1 MSEPVIPV
9 PISFAACHAAWLKAR
24 RGKRPS
30 ADQLR
35 FNARWLDNLLA
46 LHDQLRSGQWQPAR
60 TVSFVVQHP
69 KVREIHAPA
78 FADRIVHHLL
88 VERLEK
94 FYEPIFIHDSYANR
108 QGKGSHAAVDR
119 LQQFMRQRNDKKA
132 DGQNGGWFLQLDIH
146 NYFNSIHRPTLYNM
160 LCQRLY
166 QMQQR
171 HVLPASHALALR
183 SLCHKILAEKVLE
196 NVRDPHVA
204 ALLPPHKRLC
214 NSAAGCG
221 LPVGNLTSQF
231 FANVYLNA
239 LDQFVKHTLKAKYY
253 VRYVDDFV
261 LLADTQAQLERWKQ
275 QISAFLEQTL
285 HLRLKLDSKLAPITQ
300 GVDFLGYV
308 VYAHHKLV
316 RQRVVQHCKAKLAQW
331 QRERGCKNKVNHT
344 DFGTLQAL
352 VGSYWGH
359 FEHADSVRLRQNI
372 FDKFVWLEEYFKLHD
387 DGAVMVD
394 APARWTVLRHQN
406 INLTKRTK

>member
-1 MSEPVIPV
+1 MSEFRSHAVIPV

-30 ADQLR
+30 ANQLR
-35 FNARWLDNLLA
+35 FDAHWLDNLLA
-46 LHDQLRSGQWQPAR
+46 LHDGLRSGQWQPAR

-88 VERLEK
+88 VARLEK

-119 LQQFMRQRNDKKA
+119 LQQFMRQRNDKK
-132 DGQNGGWFLQLDIH
+132 GQGWFLQLDIH
-146 NYFNSIHRPTLYNM
+146 NYFNTIHRPTLYAM
-160 LCQRLY
+160 LCKRLA
-166 QMQQR
+166 QMQSR
-171 HVLPASHALALR
+171 RVLPASHALALR
-183 SLCHKILAEKVLE
+183 SLCHKILAEKVTE
-196 NVRDPHVA
+196 NVRDPHA
-204 ALLPPHKRLC
+204 AAQLPPHKRLC

-239 LDQFVKHTLKAKYY
+239 LDQFVKHTLKVKHY

-261 LLADTQAQLERWKQ
+261 LLADTQAQLESWKQ
-275 QISAFLEQTL
+275 QISLFLEQTL
-285 HLRLKLDSKLAPITQ
+285 QLSLKVDSKLAPIAQ

-308 VYAHHKLV
+308 VFAHHRLV

-331 QRERGCKNKVNHT
+331 HRERGCKNRVSYP
-344 DFGTLQAL
+344 DFAKLQAV

-359 FEHADSVRLRQNI
+359 FEHADSVRLRLQL
-372 FDKFVWLEEYFKLHD
+372 FAKFSWLSDYFELNS
-387 DGAVMVD
+387 DGGLKTCM
-394 APARWTVLRHQN
+394 PARWVISRHQ
-406 INLTKRTK
+406 ILI

>member
-1 MSEPVIPV
+1 MSEFRSHAVIPV

-30 ADQLR
+30 ANQLR
-35 FNARWLDNLLA
+35 FDAHWLVNLLA
-46 LHDQLRSGQWQPAR
+46 LHDSLRSGQWQPAR

-88 VERLEK
+88 VARLEK

-119 LQQFMRQRNDKKA
+119 LQQFMRQRNDKK
-132 DGQNGGWFLQLDIH
+132 GQGWFLQLDIH
-146 NYFNSIHRPTLYNM
+146 NYFNTIHRPTLYAM
-160 LCQRLY
+160 LCKRLA
-166 QMQQR
+166 QMQSR
-171 HVLPASHALALR
+171 RVLPASHALALR
-183 SLCHKILAEKVLE
+183 SLCHKILAEKVTE
-196 NVRDPHVA
+196 NVRDPHA
-204 ALLPPHKRLC
+204 AAQLPPHKRLC

-239 LDQFVKHTLKAKYY
+239 LDQFVKHTLKVKHY

-261 LLADTQAQLERWKQ
+261 LLADTQAQLESWKQ
-275 QISAFLEQTL
+275 QISLFLEQTL
-285 HLRLKLDSKLAPITQ
+285 QLSLKVDSKLAPIAQ

-308 VYAHHKLV
+308 VFAHHRLV

-331 QRERGCKNKVNHT
+331 HRERGCKNRVSYP
-344 DFGTLQAL
+344 DFAKLQAV

-359 FEHADSVRLRQNI
+359 FEHADSVRLRLQL
-372 FDKFVWLEEYFKLHD
+372 FAKFSWLSDYFELNS
-387 DGAVMVD
+387 DGGLKTCM
-394 APARWTVLRHQN
+394 PARWVISRHQ
-406 INLTKRTK
+406 ILI

>member
-1 MSEPVIPV
+1 MSEFRSHAVIPV

-30 ADQLR
+30 ANQLR
-35 FNARWLDNLLA
+35 FDAHWLDNLLA
-46 LHDQLRSGQWQPAR
+46 LHDSLRSGQWQPAR

-88 VERLEK
+88 VARLEK

-119 LQQFMRQRNDKKA
+119 LQQFMRQRNDKK
-132 DGQNGGWFLQLDIH
+132 GQGWFLQLDIH
-146 NYFNSIHRPTLYNM
+146 NYFNTIHRPTLYAM
-160 LCQRLY
+160 LCKRLA
-166 QMQQR
+166 QMQSR
-171 HVLPASHALALR
+171 RVLPASHALALR
-183 SLCHKILAEKVLE
+183 SLCHKILAEKVTE
-196 NVRDPHVA
+196 NVRDPHA
-204 ALLPPHKRLC
+204 AAQLPPHKRLC

-221 LPVGNLTSQF
+221 LSVGNLTSQF

-239 LDQFVKHTLKAKYY
+239 LDQFVKHTLKVKHY

-261 LLADTQAQLERWKQ
+261 LLADTQAQLESWKQ
-275 QISAFLEQTL
+275 QISLFLEQTL
-285 HLRLKLDSKLAPITQ
+285 QLSLKVDSKLAPIAQ

-308 VYAHHKLV
+308 VFAHHRLV
-316 RQRVVQHCKAKLAQW
+316 RQRVVQHCKEKLAQW
-331 QRERGCKNKVNHT
+331 HRERGCKNRVSYA
-344 DFGTLQAL
+344 DFAKLQAV

-359 FEHADSVRLRQNI
+359 FEHADSVRLRLQL
-372 FDKFVWLEEYFKLHD
+372 FAKFSWLSDYFELNS
-387 DGAVMVD
+387 DGGLKTCM
-394 APARWTVLRHQN
+394 PARWVISRHQ
-406 INLTKRTK
+406 ILI

>member
-1 MSEPVIPV
+1 MSEFRNHGNAIPV
-9 PISFAACHAAWLKAR
+9 PISFAACHAAWQKAR

-35 FNARWLDNLLA
+35 FDSRWLDNLLA

-94 FYEPIFIHDSYANR
+94 FYEPIFVHDSYANR

-119 LQQFMRQRNDKKA
+119 LQQFMRQRNDKK
-132 DGQNGGWFLQLDIH
+132 GQGWFLQLDIH
-146 NYFNSIHRPTLYNM
+146 NYFNTIHRPTLYAM
-160 LCQRLY
+160 LCKRLE

-171 HVLPASHALALR
+171 HVLPASHTLALR
-183 SLCHKILAEKVLE
+183 SLCYKILAEKVTE
-196 NVRDPHVA
+196 NVRDPHA
-204 ALLPPHKRLC
+204 AARLPPHKRLC
-214 NSAAGCG
+214 NSVKDCG

-239 LDQFVKHTLKAKYY
+239 LDQFVKHELKAKHY

-261 LLADTQAQLERWKQ
+261 LLSDSKAQLESWKLQ
-275 QISAFLEQTL
+275 MSVFLEKTL
-285 HLRLKLDSKLAPITQ
+285 QLSLKADARLASISQ

-308 VYAHHKLV
+308 VFAHHRLV
-316 RQRVVQHCKAKLAQW
+316 RQRVVKHCKAKLALW
-331 QRERGCKNKVNHT
+331 QRERACKLRVNHI
-344 DFGTLQAL
+344 DFGKLQAL

-359 FEHADSVRLRQNI
+359 FEHANSVRLRQNL
-372 FDKFVWLEEYFKLHD
+372 FAEFAWLGDYFELQQ
-387 DGAVMVD
+387 DGSVIAC
-394 APARWTVLRHQN
+394 APSRWVVQRHQQ
-406 INLTKRTK
+406 IKT

>member
-1 MSEPVIPV
+1 MSEFRSHAVIPV

-30 ADQLR
+30 ANQLR
-35 FNARWLDNLLA
+35 FDAHWLDNLLA
-46 LHDQLRSGQWQPAR
+46 LHDSLRSGQWQPAR

-88 VERLEK
+88 VARLEK

-119 LQQFMRQRNDKKA
+119 LQQFMRQRNDKK
-132 DGQNGGWFLQLDIH
+132 GQGWFLQLDIH
-146 NYFNSIHRPTLYNM
+146 NYFNTIHRPTLYAM
-160 LCQRLY
+160 LCKRLA
-166 QMQQR
+166 QMQSR
-171 HVLPASHALALR
+171 RVLPASHALALR
-183 SLCHKILAEKVLE
+183 SLCHKILAEKVTE
-196 NVRDPHVA
+196 NVRDPHA
-204 ALLPPHKRLC
+204 AAQLPPHKRLC

-239 LDQFVKHTLKAKYY
+239 LDQFVKHTLKVKHY

-261 LLADTQAQLERWKQ
+261 LLADTQAQLESWKQ
-275 QISAFLEQTL
+275 QISLFLEQTL
-285 HLRLKLDSKLAPITQ
+285 QLSLKVDSKLAPIAQ

-308 VYAHHKLV
+308 VFAHHRLV

-331 QRERGCKNKVNHT
+331 HRERGCKNRVSYP
-344 DFGTLQAL
+344 DFAKLQAV

-359 FEHADSVRLRQNI
+359 FEHADSVRLRLQL
-372 FDKFVWLEEYFKLHD
+372 FAKFSWLSDYFELNS
-387 DGAVMVD
+387 DGGLKTCM
-394 APARWTVLRHQN
+394 PARWVISRHQ
-406 INLTKRTK
+406 ILI

>member
-1 MSEPVIPV
+1 MQKTIPV
-9 PISFAACHAAWLKAR
+9 PISFAACHAAWQKAR

-30 ADQLR
+30 ANQLR
-35 FNARWLDNLLA
+35 FDSRWLDNLLA
-46 LHDQLRSGQWQPAR
+46 LHDSLRSGQWQPAR

-119 LQQFMRQRNDKKA
+119 LQQFMRQRNDKK
-132 DGQNGGWFLQLDIH
+132 GQGWFLQLDIH
-146 NYFNSIHRPTLYNM
+146 NYFNTIHRPTLYAM
-160 LCQRLY
+160 LCKRLE

-171 HVLPASHALALR
+171 HVLPTSHALALR
-183 SLCHKILAEKVLE
+183 SLCHKILAEKVTE
-196 NVRDPHVA
+196 NVRDPHA
-204 ALLPPHKRLC
+204 AAQLPPHKRLC

-239 LDQFVKHTLKAKYY
+239 LDQFVKHHLKVKHY

-261 LLADTQAQLERWKQ
+261 LLSESKAQLESWKD
-275 QISAFLEQTL
+275 QIAVFLEQTL
-285 HLRLKLDSKLAPITQ
+285 QLSLKADSKLASITQ

-308 VYAHHKLV
+308 VYAQHRLV

-331 QRERGCKNKVNHT
+331 HRERGCKSRVRHR
-344 DFGTLQAL
+344 DFEKLQAL

-359 FEHADSVRLRQNI
+359 FEHADSVRLRKGV
-372 FDKFVWLEEYFKLHD
+372 FAKFAWLRDYFELKN
-387 DGAVMVD
+387 DGGLKTC
-394 APARWTVLRHQN
+394 APARWVVSRYR
-406 INLTKRTK
+406 KVMS

>member
-1 MSEPVIPV
+1 MSEFRSHAVIPV

-30 ADQLR
+30 ANQLR
-35 FNARWLDNLLA
+35 FDAHWLDNLLA
-46 LHDQLRSGQWQPAR
+46 LHDSLRSGQWQPAR

-88 VERLEK
+88 VARLEK

-108 QGKGSHAAVDR
+108 QGKGSHAVVDR
-119 LQQFMRQRNDKKA
+119 LQQFMRQRNDKK
-132 DGQNGGWFLQLDIH
+132 GQGWFLQLDIH
-146 NYFNSIHRPTLYNM
+146 NYFNTIHRPTLYAM
-160 LCQRLY
+160 LCKRLA
-166 QMQQR
+166 QMQSR
-171 HVLPASHALALR
+171 RVLPASHALALR
-183 SLCHKILAEKVLE
+183 SLCHKILAEKVTE
-196 NVRDPHVA
+196 NVRDPHA
-204 ALLPPHKRLC
+204 AAQLPPHKRLC

-239 LDQFVKHTLKAKYY
+239 LDQFVKHTLKVKHY

-261 LLADTQAQLERWKQ
+261 LLADTQAQLESWKQ
-275 QISAFLEQTL
+275 QISLFLEQTL
-285 HLRLKLDSKLAPITQ
+285 QLSLKVDSKLAPIAQ

-308 VYAHHKLV
+308 VFAHHRLV

-331 QRERGCKNKVNHT
+331 HRERGCKNRVSYA
-344 DFGTLQAL
+344 DFAKLQAV

-359 FEHADSVRLRQNI
+359 FEHADSVRLRLQL
-372 FDKFVWLEEYFKLHD
+372 FAKFSWLSDYFELNS
-387 DGAVMVD
+387 DGGLKTCM
-394 APARWTVLRHQN
+394 PARWVISRHQ
-406 INLTKRTK
+406 ILI

>member
-1 MSEPVIPV
+1 MNAAIPV
-9 PISFAACHAAWLKAR
+9 PISFAACHAAWQKAR

-30 ADQLR
+30 ANQLR
-35 FNARWLDNLLA
+35 FDARWLDNLLA
-46 LHDQLRSGQWQPAR
+46 LHDSLRSGQWQPAR

-119 LQQFMRQRNDKKA
+119 LQQFMRQRNDKKT
-132 DGQNGGWFLQLDIH
+132 DGKSQGWFLQLDIH
-146 NYFNSIHRPTLYNM
+146 NYFNTIHRPTLYAM
-160 LCQRLY
+160 LCKRLA
-166 QMQQR
+166 QVQQR
-171 HVLPASHALALR
+171 RVLPASHALALR
-183 SLCHKILAEKVLE
+183 SLCHKILAEKVSE
-196 NVRDPHVA
+196 NVCDPHA
-204 ALLPPHKRLC
+204 AAQLPPHKRLC
-214 NSAAGCG
+214 NSANGCG

-239 LDQFVKHTLKAKYY
+239 LDQFVKHELKAKHY

-261 LLADTQAQLERWKQ
+261 LLADTKAQLEVWKQ
-275 QISAFLEQTL
+275 QISEFLERTL
-285 HLRLKLDSKLAPITQ
+285 QLSLKADARLAPISQ

-308 VYAHHKLV
+308 VFAHHRLV

-331 QRERGCKNKVNHT
+331 QLERGCKNRVGYK
-344 DFGTLQAL
+344 DFEKLQAL
-352 VGSYWGH
+352 ICSYWGH
-359 FEHADSVRLRQNI
+359 FEHADSVRLRQNLLT
-372 FDKFVWLEEYFKLHD
+372 KFAWLGDYFELQNNGLMH
-387 DGAVMVD
+387 AS
-394 APARWTVLRHQN
+394 APARWVVSRHRN
-406 INLTKRTK
+406 VIS